1 MISDRSGRKPISRAG
16 GCLGLLLAVFLLPI
30 CKANA
35 DVHGVDWKGLP
46 LTEMTL
52 FHPGQASLQWVLDP
66 AHHTGAAGFRQG
78 RMECLACHLA
88 SAAKMGK
95 KVMHSRELEPA
106 PLLWRHEHILAAVQ
120 MHFEQDALHLRVR
133 FPQAKLQP
141 EDRMQDVFESRLT
154 VMISDEQVRSA
165 QRAGC
170 WAACHADMRDMPAA
184 AGHDIGKY
192 IIDSRPK
199 PGATGGGPVPKP
211 GSELDAL
218 YANGTFLEIWQANLV
233 PEKPLIVRDG
243 HILEDL
249 HFHEVP
255 VVRGQASLVDSVW
268 TVELDRAVSAE
279 GKRIQFELGKVYT
292 IGLALHDQYTAGRYH
307 LVSQTYRFTMLADGV
322 RFEPLL

>member
-1 MISDRSGRKPISRAG
+1 M
-16 GCLGLLLAVFLLPI
+16 
-30 CKANA
+30 
-35 DVHGVDWKGLP
+35 
-46 LTEMTL
+46 
-52 FHPGQASLQWVLDP
+52 
-66 AHHTGAAGFRQG
+66 
-78 RMECLACHLA
+78 
-88 SAAKMGK
+88 
-95 KVMHSRELEPA
+95 
-106 PLLWRHEHILAAVQ
+106 
-120 MHFEQDALHLRVR
+120 
-133 FPQAKLQP
+133 
-141 EDRMQDVFESRLT
+141 
-154 VMISDEQVRSA
+154 
-165 QRAGC
+165 
-170 WAACHADMRDMPAA
+170 
-184 AGHDIGKY
+184 
-192 IIDSRPK
+192 
-199 PGATGGGPVPKP
+199 PKP